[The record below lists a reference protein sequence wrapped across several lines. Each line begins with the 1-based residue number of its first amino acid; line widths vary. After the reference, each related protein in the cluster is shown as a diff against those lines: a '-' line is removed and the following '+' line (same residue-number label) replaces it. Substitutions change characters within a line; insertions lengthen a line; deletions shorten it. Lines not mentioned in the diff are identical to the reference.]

1 MKPTVIVVGGGRS
14 EYRGY
19 ILDRISRRYRLVLL
33 SPQEPTWEREYVSD
47 YAAITAGDDEG
58 IVATAKRVHDA
69 APVAGVVTYHEA
81 CVELVAVIGHAL
93 GVPHCDPVAA
103 ARCRDKLAAREAL
116 ARAGVPSARFAL
128 VHDAAEARAAAAEIG
143 YPVVVKPRALT
154 ASFGVSKV
162 DDPAS
167 MAEAVDTAGA
177 NAFPEPWGFRRGLLV
192 EEFLDG
198 QEISVDCAAWQGH
211 VEPVIFARKVLGYP
225 PHFEEV
231 GHIVAPAEQLVD
243 DPERVRAVVR
253 AAHRAMG
260 IDNTVTHSEVRL
272 TADGPRLIEVNGR
285 LGGDVIPLVAQAA
298 TGLNL
303 PLASADIATGR
314 APDLGT
320 TGTRIGGVRF
330 FYTDASG
337 TVADIGLAGE
347 SAEPDRPDRPDQPD
361 WLDRV
366 SWLVRP
372 GEVLDPLPARLH
384 FARTGYAI
392 VLADTPEECAQRL
405 VLMAGRHVLDLEVPS

>member
-1 MKPTVIVVGGGRS
+1 
-14 EYRGY
+14 
-19 ILDRISRRYRLVLL
+19 
-33 SPQEPTWEREYVSD
+33 
-47 YAAITAGDDEG
+47 
-58 IVATAKRVHDA
+58 
-69 APVAGVVTYHEA
+69 VVTYHEA

-93 GVPHCDPVAA
+93 GVPNCDPAAA
-103 ARCRDKLAAREAL
+103 ARCRDKFAAREAL

-128 VHDAAEARAAAAEIG
+128 VHDAAEARAAAAAIG

-162 DDPAS
+162 DNPAEL
-167 MAEAVDTAGA
+167 AAAVDTASA

-198 QEISVDCAAWQGH
+198 PELSVDCAAWRGH
-211 VEPVIFARKVLGYP
+211 VEPVVFARKVLGYP

-243 DPERVRAVVR
+243 DPERVRSVVR
-253 AAHRAMG
+253 DAHRAMG

-272 TADGPRLIEVNGR
+272 TATGPRVVEVNGR

-314 APDLGT
+314 EPELGT
-320 TGTRIGGVRF
+320 TGSRVGGVRF
-330 FYTDASG
+330 FYTDAAG
-337 TVADIGLAGE
+337 RVADIRLAGDGP
-347 SAEPDRPDRPDQPD
+347 APDRPD

-366 SWLVRP
+366 VWLVAP
-372 GEVLDPLPARLH
+372 GGELDPRPARLH

-392 VLADTPEECAQRL
+392 VLADTPRECADRMD
-405 VLMAGRHVLDLEVPS
+405 LMARRHVLELAPHSPEPA

>member
-1 MKPTVIVVGGGRS
+1 MKPTVIVVGGGKS

-19 ILDRISRRYRLVLL
+19 ILERISRRYRLVLL

-47 YAAITAGDDEG
+47 YAKITAGDDEG
-58 IVATAKRVHDA
+58 IVATAKRVHGADA
-69 APVAGVVTYHEA
+69 VAGVVTYHEA
-81 CVELVAVIGHAL
+81 CVELVAIIGHAL

-103 ARCRDKLAAREAL
+103 ARCRDKLAARQAL

-128 VHDAAEARAAAAEIG
+128 VHDAVEARAAAAAIG

-162 DDPAS
+162 DDPGAL
-167 MAEAVDTAGA
+167 AAAVDTAHA

-192 EEFLDG
+192 EEYLDG
-198 QEISVDCAAWQGH
+198 PEISVDCAVWRGRA
-211 VEPVIFARKVLGYP
+211 EPVIYASKVLGYP

-231 GHIVAPAEQLVD
+231 GHVVAPAEQLVD
-243 DPERVRAVVR
+243 DPSRVRSVVQ

-260 IDNTVTHSEVRL
+260 IDDTVTHSEVRL
-272 TADGPRLIEVNGR
+272 TADGPRLVEVNGR
-285 LGGDVIPLVAQAA
+285 LGGDVIPLVAQIA

-314 APDLGT
+314 EPDLAV
-320 TGTRIGGVRF
+320 TGERVGGVRF
-330 FYTDASG
+330 FYTDAAG
-337 TVADIGLAGE
+337 EVAGIRLAGE
-347 SAEPDRPDRPDQPD
+347 RPD
-361 WLDRV
+361 WLAHLA
-366 SWLVRP
+366 WLVRP
-372 GEVLDPLPARLH
+372 GEELEPLPARRH

-392 VLADTPEECAQRL
+392 VLADSPEECAERMEL
-405 VLMAGRHVLDLEVPS
+405 AASRHVLELEVAS

>member
-1 MKPTVIVVGGGRS
+1 LAGR
-14 EYRGY
+14 
-19 ILDRISRRYRLVLL
+19 
-33 SPQEPTWEREYVSD
+33 
-47 YAAITAGDDEG
+47 
-58 IVATAKRVHDA
+58 
-69 APVAGVVTYHEA
+69 
-81 CVELVAVIGHAL
+81 AL
-93 GVPHCDPVAA
+93 GVPHCDPTAA

-128 VHDAAEARAAAAEIG
+128 VHDAGEARAAAEALG

-162 DDPAS
+162 DGPAGL
-167 MAEAVDTAGA
+167 AAAVETAHA

-192 EEFLDG
+192 EEYLDG
-198 QEISVDCAAWQGH
+198 PEISVDCAAWRGR

-231 GHIVAPAEQLVD
+231 GHIVAPAEQLVE
-243 DPERVRAVVR
+243 DPEQVRSVVR

-260 IDNTVTHSEVRL
+260 IDDTVTHSEVRL
-272 TADGPRLIEVNGR
+272 TADGPRLVEVNGR
-285 LGGDVIPLVAQAA
+285 LGGDVIPLVAHTA

-314 APDLGT
+314 EPDLGT
-320 TGTRIGGVRF
+320 TSDRVGGVRF

-337 TVADIGLAGE
+337 RVVGTRLSGE
-347 SAEPDRPDRPDQPD
+347 RPD
-361 WLDRV
+361 WLAHLA
-366 SWLVRP
+366 WLVRP
-372 GEVLDPLPARLH
+372 GEELDPLPARRH

-392 VLADTPEECAQRL
+392 VLAADPEECAERME
-405 VLMAGRHVLDLEVPS
+405 LMADRHVLDLAPREGVSS

>member
-1 MKPTVIVVGGGRS
+1 MKPAVIVVGGGKS

-19 ILDRISRRYRLVLL
+19 ILDRISRRYRLILL
-33 SPQEPTWEREYVSD
+33 SPQPPTWEREYIGDHV
-47 YAAITAGDDEG
+47 AITAGDDEG
-58 IVATAKRVHDA
+58 IVAAAKRVHDA
-69 APVAGVVTYHEA
+69 DPVSGVVTYHEA
-81 CVELVAVIGHAL
+81 CVELVAVIGHTL
-93 GVPHCDPVAA
+93 GVPHCDPRAA

-128 VHDAAEARAAAAEIG
+128 VHDAAGARAAAADIG
-143 YPVVVKPRALT
+143 YPVVVKPRGLT

-162 DDPAS
+162 DDPDGLAAAVRT
-167 MAEAVDTAGA
+167 AES

-198 QEISVDCAAWQGH
+198 PEISVDCAAWRGR

-231 GHIVAPAEQLVD
+231 GHVVAPAERLVD
-243 DPERVRAVVR
+243 DPDRVRSVVR

-260 IDNTVTHSEVRL
+260 IDDTVTHSEVRL
-272 TADGPRLIEVNGR
+272 TATGPRMIEVNGR

-314 APDLGT
+314 EPDLT
-320 TGTRIGGVRF
+320 ATGTRIGGVRF

-337 TVADIGLAGE
+337 RVAGIGLSGGE
-347 SAEPDRPDRPDQPD
+347 PRPD

-366 SWLVRP
+366 AWLVAP
-372 GEVLDPLPARLH
+372 GEELDPRPARLH

-392 VLADTPEECAQRL
+392 VLADTPEQCVDRME
-405 VLMAGRHVLDLEVPS
+405 LMADRHVLDLEVPS